1 MEGLTGSKPRV
12 FSVEFKQQAARRLLA
27 GESGTA
33 LSRELEVKRSVLYRW
48 RDAYRA
54 AGVGGLSRRRGTPA
68 GRERATTPA
77 PARAAPGT
85 HPRTRTL
92 AGETSRRAGF
102 FRTNLSRCE
111 PRAPGPRRAWRER
124 IYSIIDEIRAQ
135 GPLSVERLCELGRV
149 SRAGLYRRLQR
160 RRPRE
165 ADGEMRDRIQRIA
178 LDNRRYGYRRVGA
191 ELRRQGWVVNHK
203 KVLRLLGK
211 DNLLAVK
218 KRRFVLTTETSPFLP
233 VYPNLAQRL
242 QVDGLDQLWVAD
254 ITYIRLRETFVYLA
268 VVLDA
273 FSRRAIGWEL
283 GETLGAELALAALR
297 QALATRRAGPGLV
310 HHSDR
315 GVQYT
320 SRAYVELLESRGV
333 LLSMSRRGNPYDNAR
348 AESFMKTLKS
358 EEVALWHY
366 RDLAQARASIGHF
379 LEQIYNRRRLHSALG
394 YVPPVEFEAA
404 VAAAERREPGRVRY
418 GFSQA

>member
-1 MEGLTGSKPRV
+1 MS
-12 FSVEFKQQAARRLLA
+12 
-27 GESGTA
+27 
-33 LSRELEVKRSVLYRW
+33 
-48 RDAYRA
+48 
-54 AGVGGLSRRRGTPA
+54 
-68 GRERATTPA
+68 
-77 PARAAPGT
+77 
-85 HPRTRTL
+85 H
-92 AGETSRRAGF
+92 
-102 FRTNLSRCE
+102 
-111 PRAPGPRRAWRER
+111 
-124 IYSIIDEIRAQ
+124 
-135 GPLSVERLCELGRV
+135 
-149 SRAGLYRRLQR
+149 
-160 RRPRE
+160 
-165 ADGEMRDRIQRIA
+165 
-178 LDNRRYGYRRVGA
+178 RRYGYRRVTA

-203 KVLRLLGK
+203 KVLRLLRE

-233 VYPNLAQRL
+233 VYPNLARWL
-242 QVDGLDQLWVAD
+242 EVDGLDQLWVAD

-297 QALATRRAGPGLV
+297 QALDTRRAGPGLV
-310 HHSDR
+310 HHSDQ
-315 GVQYT
+315 GVQYA

-348 AESFMKTLKS
+348 AESFMKTLKT
-358 EEVALWHY
+358 EEVALYRY

-404 VAAAERREPGRVRY
+404 VASTEQRQPGRVRY